1 MCASW
6 TTSDMVLDAVEGH
19 DADDSLVPIFL
30 SKAQLLINK
39 LNCRMFHLHDLC
51 QLLIQDGFEAFWQ

>member
-1 MCASW
+1 M
-6 TTSDMVLDAVEGH
+6 DLDAVEAH
-19 DADDSLVPIFL
+19 NADDSVVPIFL

-39 LNCRMFHLHDLC
+39 LNCRMFHLNDLC